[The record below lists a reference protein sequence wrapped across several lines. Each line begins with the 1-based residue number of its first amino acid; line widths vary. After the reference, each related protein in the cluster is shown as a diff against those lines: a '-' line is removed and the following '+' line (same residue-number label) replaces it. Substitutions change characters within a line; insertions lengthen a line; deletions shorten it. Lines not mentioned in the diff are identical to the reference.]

1 MSTGAEEKPES
12 LFGGTKIERSW
23 IPDKHTT
30 TVMATEAMNE
40 SWRRI
45 RDQIKEI
52 WEEADFDDKQMKRA
66 RGEMDKIVGL
76 IHDKTGES
84 REEIRRKMSAIL

>member
-1 MSTGAEEKPES
+1 
-12 LFGGTKIERSW
+12 
-23 IPDKHTT
+23 
-30 TVMATEAMNE
+30 MATEAMNE

-45 RDQIKEI
+45 RDQIKDI

-84 REEIRRKMSAIL
+84 REEIRRKMGAIL

>member
-1 MSTGAEEKPES
+1 
-12 LFGGTKIERSW
+12 
-23 IPDKHTT
+23 
-30 TVMATEAMNE
+30 MATEAMNE

-66 RGEMDKIVGL
+66 RGEMEKIVGL
-76 IHDKTGES
+76 IQDKTDES

>member
-1 MSTGAEEKPES
+1 
-12 LFGGTKIERSW
+12 
-23 IPDKHTT
+23 
-30 TVMATEAMNE
+30 MATEAMNE

-52 WEEADFDDKQMKRA
+52 WDEADFDDKQMKRA
-66 RGEMDKIVGL
+66 RGEMEKIVGL

-84 REEIRRKMSAIL
+84 REEIRRKMGAIL

>member
-1 MSTGAEEKPES
+1 
-12 LFGGTKIERSW
+12 
-23 IPDKHTT
+23 
-30 TVMATEAMNE
+30 MATEAMNE

-84 REEIRRKMSAIL
+84 PEEIRRKMEAIL

>member
-1 MSTGAEEKPES
+1 
-12 LFGGTKIERSW
+12 
-23 IPDKHTT
+23 
-30 TVMATEAMNE
+30 MATEAMDE

-52 WEEADFDDKQMKRA
+52 WEDADFDDKQMKRA

-76 IHDKTGES
+76 IHDKTDES
-84 REEIRRKMSAIL
+84 PEEIRRKMSAIL

>member
-1 MSTGAEEKPES
+1 
-12 LFGGTKIERSW
+12 
-23 IPDKHTT
+23 
-30 TVMATEAMNE
+30 MATEAMNE

-52 WEEADFDDKQMKRA
+52 WGEADFDDKQMKRA

-84 REEIRRKMSAIL
+84 REEIRRKMGAIL

>member
-1 MSTGAEEKPES
+1 
-12 LFGGTKIERSW
+12 
-23 IPDKHTT
+23 
-30 TVMATEAMNE
+30 MATEAMNE

-66 RGEMDKIVGL
+66 RGDMEKIVGL
-76 IHDKTGES
+76 IQDKTDES
-84 REEIRRKMSAIL
+84 REEIRRKMGAIL

>member
-1 MSTGAEEKPES
+1 
-12 LFGGTKIERSW
+12 
-23 IPDKHTT
+23 
-30 TVMATEAMNE
+30 MATEAMNE

-66 RGEMDKIVGL
+66 RGEMHKIVGL
-76 IHDKTGES
+76 IQDKTGEP
-84 REEIRRKMSAIL
+84 RDEIRRKMSAIL

>member
-1 MSTGAEEKPES
+1 
-12 LFGGTKIERSW
+12 
-23 IPDKHTT
+23 
-30 TVMATEAMNE
+30 MATEAMNE

-45 RDQIKEI
+45 RDQIKDI

-66 RGEMDKIVGL
+66 RGDFEKIMGL

-84 REEIRRKMSAIL
+84 VEEIRRKMSAIL